1 MIEFSSAILTGLF
14 FFLQGSIAVSS
25 FLILQHIISMD
36 YREKVFLDSLLESIK
51 VSRKDGSDGS
61 DLS

>member
-1 MIEFSSAILTGLF
+1 MTGTSSMILTGLF

-25 FLILQHIISMD
+25 FLIMQHIVSMD
-36 YREKVFLDSLLESIK
+36 YREKVFLDSLLESIQ
-51 VSRKDGSDGS
+51 VRRKDGCDGS